1 MSSTIL
7 DPSTTI
13 QSLQETLSL
22 DPRLVKALVQRL
34 GLRRPTLVQTQV
46 WPLTLQQGRSC
57 LVRAPT
63 GSGKTL
69 AYAIP
74 VLQKILNH
82 DSEKGS
88 DAASSSAMQALILVP
103 TRELCTQV
111 YQVLQQACYY
121 CSDMQI
127 AILSVGHARGS
138 QQKAEQA
145 RQLAAL
151 RDRPA
156 LVVAT
161 PAACAHAMR
170 ETSADPS
177 WQSIRTVI
185 LDEADLVLSLGHEPD
200 LRYIVQTL
208 PRLYQGL
215 VVSAT
220 LNPDVQA
227 LKGWMLL
234 DQPVVVKVEEDD
246 APTIAPQLKQLY
258 LPVKS
263 TDKFLVLYVFLKL
276 GLLQGK
282 GLFFVASTDAGY
294 RLKLFLQL
302 FHIRAAVLNAELP
315 VHSRLHIIQQFH
327 LGMVDYLIATDA
339 STENDAAADDD
350 DDDESLPKK
359 KSKRTDSEYGVSRGV
374 DFHKVSFVVNVDFPR
389 NPTVYR
395 HRIGRTARGGRAG
408 VALSLVSTDPSKAP
422 TPSKK
427 KNKKRQATAPVVPEW
442 ELLQAVQEDQP
453 RIPVVQ
459 AAAQTQG
466 IMQAA
471 AAPRTQDGDAAMA
484 DDNALAADQ
493 AQPVL
498 LDFDLQEIE
507 GFRYRVEDVSRA
519 VTRKAVQEAR
529 ASELKAEILN
539 SERLQQHFAENPADA
554 KLLQH
559 DRPSAALHAPD
570 HLKHVPKYL
579 LPKGMQVANLNR
591 KRKRKKRNKFND
603 RISKDPLQ
611 SFEAD
616 VNLEDV
622 AGVDEDDHVDG
633 EDDEAMEMN
642 DSSSK
647 KDSEPRVFANTQDGT
662 GKSTAGRNAW
672 KERHRKGKYSNKKRK
687 SERRSEPLGI

>member
-1 MSSTIL
+1 MKSTIL

-13 QSLQETLSL
+13 QSLQEALSL

-34 GLRRPTLVQTQV
+34 ALRRPTLVQAQV

-69 AYAIP
+69 AYAVP
-74 VLQKILNH
+74 VLQKILKN
-82 DSEKGS
+82 DDETR
-88 DAASSSAMQALILVP
+88 SSSNNNNVGTKMQALILVP

-111 YQVLQQACYY
+111 QQVLQQVCHY
-121 CSDMQI
+121 CSHLQI
-127 AILSVGHARGS
+127 AVLSVGHARGS
-138 QQKAEQA
+138 QQQAEQA

-151 RDRPA
+151 RDHPA

-161 PAACAHAMR
+161 PAACAYAMR
-170 ETSADPS
+170 ETSS
-177 WQSIRTVI
+177 EQWQSIHTVV

-200 LRYIVQTL
+200 LRHIVQTL

-246 APTIAPQLKQLY
+246 APTIVPQLKQLY

-263 TDKFLVLYVFLKL
+263 SDKYLVLYVFLKL

-302 FHIRAAVLNAELP
+302 FHVRAAVLNAELP

-327 LGMVDYLIATDA
+327 LGVVDYLIATDA
-339 STENDAAADDD
+339 SAENKSTDDTD
-350 DDDESLPKK
+350 DNETTNK

-374 DFHKVSFVVNVDFPR
+374 DFHKVSFVVNVDFPP

-395 HRIGRTARGGRAG
+395 HRVGRTARGGRAG
-408 VALSLVSTDPSKAP
+408 VALSLVSTDPPKGP
-422 TPSKK
+422 TISK
-427 KNKKRQATAPVVPEW
+427 KNKRKQTNSSVVSDW
-442 ELLQAVQEDQP
+442 ELLHAVQEDQP
-453 RIPVVQ
+453 RIPIVQ

-471 AAPRTQDGDAAMA
+471 AAPRTEDGDAAIT
-484 DDNALAADQ
+484 DGNEPTDQ

-498 LDFDLQEIE
+498 LDFDLQEVE

-539 SERLQQHFAENPADA
+539 SERLQQHFADNPADA

-579 LPKGMQVANLNR
+579 LPKGMQVANLNK
-591 KRKRKKRNKFND
+591 KRKRKKHSKLND

-611 SFEAD
+611 SFQAD
-616 VNLEDV
+616 VNLDGV
-622 AGVDEDDHVDG
+622 AGADEDDDG
-633 EDDEAMEMN
+633 EGEEDEAMEMN
-642 DSSSK
+642 DSRNKSSE
-647 KDSEPRVFANTQDGT
+647 SRVSANTQDGT

>member
-1 MSSTIL
+1 MKSTIL

-13 QSLQETLSL
+13 QSLQEALSL

-34 GLRRPTLVQTQV
+34 ALRRPTLVQAQV

-69 AYAIP
+69 AYAVP
-74 VLQKILNH
+74 VLQKILKN
-82 DSEKGS
+82 DDETR
-88 DAASSSAMQALILVP
+88 SSSNNNNVGTKMQALILVP

-111 YQVLQQACYY
+111 RQVLQQVCHY
-121 CSDMQI
+121 CSHLQI
-127 AILSVGHARGS
+127 AVLSVGHARGS
-138 QQKAEQA
+138 QQQAEQA

-151 RDRPA
+151 RDHPA

-161 PAACAHAMR
+161 PAACAYAMR
-170 ETSADPS
+170 ETSS
-177 WQSIRTVI
+177 EQWQSIHTVV

-200 LRYIVQTL
+200 LRHIVQTL

-246 APTIAPQLKQLY
+246 APTIVPQLKQLY

-263 TDKFLVLYVFLKL
+263 SDKYLVLYVFLKL

-302 FHIRAAVLNAELP
+302 FHVRAAVLNAELP

-327 LGMVDYLIATDA
+327 LGVVDYLIATDA
-339 STENDAAADDD
+339 SAENKSTDDTD
-350 DDDESLPKK
+350 DNETTNK

-374 DFHKVSFVVNVDFPR
+374 DFHKVSFVVNVDFPP

-395 HRIGRTARGGRAG
+395 HRVGRTARGGRAG
-408 VALSLVSTDPSKAP
+408 VALSLVSTDPPKGP
-422 TPSKK
+422 TISK
-427 KNKKRQATAPVVPEW
+427 KNKRKQTNSSVVSDW
-442 ELLQAVQEDQP
+442 ELLHAVQEDQP
-453 RIPVVQ
+453 RIPIVQ

-471 AAPRTQDGDAAMA
+471 AAPRTEDGDAAIT
-484 DDNALAADQ
+484 DGNEPTDQ

-498 LDFDLQEIE
+498 LDFDLQEVE

-539 SERLQQHFAENPADA
+539 SERLQQHFADNPADA

-579 LPKGMQVANLNR
+579 LPKGMQVANLNK
-591 KRKRKKRNKFND
+591 KRKRKKHSKLND

-611 SFEAD
+611 SFQAD
-616 VNLEDV
+616 VNLDGV
-622 AGVDEDDHVDG
+622 AGADEDDDG
-633 EDDEAMEMN
+633 EGEPGRPALHPGGEA
-642 DSSSK
+642 
-647 KDSEPRVFANTQDGT
+647 A
-662 GKSTAGRNAW
+662 AA
-672 KERHRKGKYSNKKRK
+672 ERHRAEPVLGFAGGGGIGRGLG
-687 SERRSEPLGI
+687 ETLTHRQPRVRRPGLRA

>member
-7 DPSTTI
+7 DPSATI
-13 QSLQETLSL
+13 QSLQDTLSL

-34 GLRRPTLVQTQV
+34 SLRRPTLVQAQV

-69 AYAIP
+69 AYAVP
-74 VLQKILNH
+74 VLQKILKN
-82 DSEKGS
+82 DDTESRNAG
-88 DAASSSAMQALILVP
+88 AMQALILVP

-111 YQVLQQACYY
+111 QQVLQQVCHY
-121 CSDMQI
+121 CSKLQI
-127 AILSVGHARGS
+127 AVLSVGHARGA
-138 QQKAEQA
+138 QQQAEQA

-151 RDRPA
+151 RDHPA

-170 ETSADPS
+170 ETSAEQ
-177 WQSIRTVI
+177 WQSIHTVV

-200 LRYIVQTL
+200 LRHIVQTL

-246 APTIAPQLKQLY
+246 APTIVPQLKQLY

-263 TDKFLVLYVFLKL
+263 TDKYLVLYVFLKL

-327 LGMVDYLIATDA
+327 LGVVDYLIATDA
-339 STENDAAADDD
+339 SAENESADDD
-350 DDDESLPKK
+350 GDQTPNK

-374 DFHKVSFVVNVDFPR
+374 DFHKVSFVVNVDFPS

-408 VALSLVSTDPSKAP
+408 VALSLVSTDPPKGP

-427 KNKKRQATAPVVPEW
+427 NKRKQTDVPVVSDW

-453 RIPVVQ
+453 RIPLVQ

-471 AAPRTQDGDAAMA
+471 AAPRTEDGDPGIA
-484 DDNALAADQ
+484 DANTPSDQ

-498 LDFDLQEIE
+498 LDFNLQEVE

-529 ASELKAEILN
+529 ASELKVEILN
-539 SERLQQHFAENPADA
+539 SERLQQHFADNPADA

-579 LPKGMQVANLNR
+579 LPKGMQVANLNK

-611 SFEAD
+611 SFQAD
-616 VNLEDV
+616 VNLDDV
-622 AGVDEDDHVDG
+622 AGADEDDDTEG
-633 EDDEAMEMN
+633 EEDETMEMN
-642 DSSSK
+642 DSPNKSSE
-647 KDSEPRVFANTQDGT
+647 SRVFANTQDGT

-687 SERRSEPLGI
+687 SERRTEPLGI